1 MRDNFFALPVIES
14 GEKSTVSMLL
24 TQSVFLGIFFGAFDI
39 TAHSLLLSVFNEKM
53 MARGYVVSGLTGII
67 LLSLYSWFQTRMQFR
82 NFAIVNLCVVTSLTI
97 IAWSIL
103 ILSPEKLMIFIVFI
117 MLGPLNIMAL
127 LGFWGTADRLFNF
140 RQGKRIFR
148 FIDAG
153 LIIGVIIISFA
164 IPVLLSFK
172 FQLNNIFLLSASS
185 VFVATVIQVRIR
197 KHIRPIDMNVE
208 KYREKSESGKS
219 LFTFFREEPFIRIT
233 GIFAALSV
241 AALFFVQYL
250 FMAVTKE
257 QYPVAAEM
265 ARFLGF
271 FTGSTMII
279 TLFIKLVVFTYILHN
294 YGLRTC
300 LIASPVIVAVFT
312 AMSILFGLLIG
323 YTPESTIGFLLFFL
337 LLVFTRLFSK
347 SLRDSVDFPSLKIIC
362 QPIYKGAKS
371 GIRTVTI
378 NTINEIA
385 AFSSGLILTFLGVFS
400 FIKLIH
406 FSLVLFL
413 ITMIILIVA
422 FRVYR
427 EYRKAIIN
435 EAEKEHHSVSEN
447 VIPVVPELLKSR
459 FSSYLHFRSDYFS
472 LISGDYSVT
481 DKIRNKWYFEKL
493 IDQAHSKK
501 DINLLPVLKKAA
513 INSGLEEIVRQ
524 HSNEVVEILEKQ
536 ITYLSPEDEKING
549 ANKILAGTRRPQ
561 TTLILRLLR
570 DNSIESKKLA
580 IYMIGKFKLSDLL
593 SEVCGCLNIRGLEI
607 DAYSVLRSFGKDAE
621 DELFRF
627 YLVTSGDTSTS
638 KTILRLLGE
647 TCSKESVGFLFSR
660 LKSNSRQL
668 KEITVK
674 YLIVCG
680 YKPSKEDKDFLHQL
694 ISEVIGLITWNLSA
708 KICLRRSNDNFL
720 LEEVNKEMARWEKFL
735 FNVLSITY
743 NSDTISRIRE
753 YLGEETLESVN
764 YALEMIDIVVDD
776 SVKPKL
782 ISLLDING
790 DEDKLKNLYN
800 FYPGEIPG
808 YKKLQ
813 EDIINRDY
821 NLVSLWTKAC
831 SLRSISRIEDNEM
844 AYSVT
849 ALLFS
854 PEGIIQEEAASL
866 IARSNHELYMSASQ
880 RIPESARKR
889 LDKIIF
895 GPTDEGELLFEKVL
909 FLSECFGVIPE
920 DDLLSLA
927 GVMKYIKNI
936 ETESGLLLNESFIIW
951 SLSGDKT
958 GNEVRIFNNDNIDR
972 LNLNYQS
979 SNNLFYYV
987 LPLTAIE
994 DYHFQFPE
1002 KSFEIL
1008 KYIENHEE

>member
-1 MRDNFFALPVIES
+1 MRDKFFALLGIES
-14 GEKSTVSMLL
+14 GEESTVSMLL

-39 TAHSLLLSVFNEKM
+39 TAHSLFLSVFDEKM

-67 LLSLYSWFQTRMQFR
+67 LISLYSWFQTRMQFR
-82 NFAIVNLCVVTSLTI
+82 NFAIVNLCVITSLTI

-103 ILSPEKLMIFIVFI
+103 ILSPDKLMIFIVFI

-153 LIIGVIIISFA
+153 LITGVIIISFA

-172 FQLNNIFLLSASS
+172 FHLNNIFLLSASS
-185 VFVATVIQVRIR
+185 VFVATLIQVRIG
-197 KHIRPIDMNVE
+197 KHIRPIEMNVE

-219 LFTFFREEPFIRIT
+219 LITFFREDPFIRFI

-257 QYPVAAEM
+257 QYPVAADM

-271 FTGSTMII
+271 FTASTMIF
-279 TLFIKLVVFTYILHN
+279 TLFIKLAVFTYILHN

-300 LIASPVIVAVFT
+300 LIGSPVIVAVFT

-337 LLVFTRLFSK
+337 LLVFSRLFSK
-347 SLRDSVDFPSLKIIC
+347 SLRDSVDFPSLKIIY
-362 QPIYKGAKS
+362 QPIDKGARS
-371 GIRTVTI
+371 GIRSVTFS
-378 NTINEIA
+378 TINEIA
-385 AFSSGLILTFLGVFS
+385 TFSSGLILTFLGVFS

-413 ITMIILIVA
+413 ITIIMLIVA
-422 FRVYR
+422 FRVYT
-427 EYRKAIIN
+427 EYRKTIIN
-435 EAEKEHHSVSEN
+435 EAEKEHHSESEN
-447 VIPVVPELLKSR
+447 VIPGIPEMLKSR
-459 FSSYLHFRSDYFS
+459 FSSYMHFRTDYFS

-513 INSGLEEIVRQ
+513 INSDLEEIVRQ
-524 HSNEVVEILEKQ
+524 HSIEVVEILEKHL
-536 ITYLSPEDEKING
+536 TFLSSENEKING

-627 YLVTSGDTSTS
+627 YFVTSGDTSTS

-674 YLIVCG
+674 YLIACG
-680 YKPSKEDKDFLHQL
+680 FKPSKEDKDFLNQL
-694 ISEVIGLITWNLSA
+694 ISEVIGLITWNLAA
-708 KICLRRSNDNFL
+708 KICLRNSNDNFL

-753 YLGEETLESVN
+753 YLSDETVERVH
-764 YALEMIDIVVDD
+764 YALEMIDVVVDD

-782 ISLLDING
+782 ISLLDIIR
-790 DEDKLKNLYN
+790 DDDKLKNLYN
-800 FYPGEIPG
+800 YYPGEIPG
-808 YKKLQ
+808 YKQLQ
-813 EDIINRDY
+813 EEIINRDY

-831 SLRSISRIEDNEM
+831 VLRSISRIESNEM
-844 AYSVT
+844 AESVT

-866 IARSNHELYMSASQ
+866 IARSNHELYRSASQ
-880 RIPESARKR
+880 RIPESSRKR

-895 GPTDEGELLFEKVL
+895 GPTDEEELLFKKVL
-909 FLSECFGVIPE
+909 FLSESFGVIPE

-936 ETESGLLLNESFIIW
+936 ETETGLLLNESCIIW

-972 LNLNYQS
+972 LNLELSEQ
-979 SNNLFYYV
+979 
-987 LPLTAIE
+987 
-994 DYHFQFPE
+994 
-1002 KSFEIL
+1002 
-1008 KYIENHEE
+1008 